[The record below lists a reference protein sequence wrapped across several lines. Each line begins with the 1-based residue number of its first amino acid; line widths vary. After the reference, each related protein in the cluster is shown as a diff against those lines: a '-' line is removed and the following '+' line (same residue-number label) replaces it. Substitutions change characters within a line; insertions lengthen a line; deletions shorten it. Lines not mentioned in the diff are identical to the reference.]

1 MPYTPPT
8 GNAVNF
14 RFASAYL
21 APTGGNVRFAFGSGV
36 VPPQTLALPTGL
48 AQARQG
54 DDDWLPQLARR
65 YAPITS
71 APPASGPLPWMRPA
85 MPAAIFDDAEWV
97 PPLRRRF
104 APIVSAYTART
115 ILFVIT

>member
-1 MPYTPPT
+1 
-8 GNAVNF
+8 
-14 RFASAYL
+14 
-21 APTGGNVRFAFGSGV
+21 
-36 VPPQTLALPTGL
+36 
-48 AQARQG
+48 
-54 DDDWLPQLARR
+54 
-65 YAPITS
+65 
-71 APPASGPLPWMRPA
+71 